1 MVPRGKARELSG
13 HDAERPGF
21 IEGDGEVG
29 VLNWGWWI
37 DDDIGDLDDNES
49 RGDDW
54 IDLKRITNV
63 CQSAWQGEGDM
74 EGGNIANP

>member
-1 MVPRGKARELSG
+1 MMT
-13 HDAERPGF
+13 
-21 IEGDGEVG
+21 
-29 VLNWGWWI
+29 
-37 DDDIGDLDDNES
+37 GDLDDNES

-63 CQSAWQGEGDM
+63 CQSAWQGKGDM